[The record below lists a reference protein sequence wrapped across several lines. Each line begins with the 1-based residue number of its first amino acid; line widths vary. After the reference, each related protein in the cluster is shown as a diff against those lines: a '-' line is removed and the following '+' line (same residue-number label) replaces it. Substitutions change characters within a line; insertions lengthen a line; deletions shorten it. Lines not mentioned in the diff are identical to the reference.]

1 MCVVI
6 IKRSMVAQCF
16 RFAYVKLA
24 ILARDSM
31 ERFER
36 VPKWNREREKAHD
49 DEGVV
54 VVTGG
59 WSGGD
64 GILRNASVR
73 LARNGEMC

>member
-1 MCVVI
+1 
-6 IKRSMVAQCF
+6 MVAQCF

-24 ILARDSM
+24 ILARVSM
-31 ERFER
+31 ERLER

-49 DEGVV
+49 EEGVV
-54 VVTGG
+54 VATGG